1 MTTRELP
8 FRLSAG
14 RLAAA
19 AGALVLLGACAG
31 TGQQS
36 SVVPARVAQETQRE
50 GWFPQSDAYER
61 RKPGCQG
68 ECPTLKVDSLVFPG
82 HPELTRHINRTLAN
96 MAGISESSGPEFPD
110 IAAFE
115 ADYWQH
121 AGARDEVVLTARVRY
136 ANRHLT
142 VLQLDS
148 WYYPTGAAH
157 GISAT
162 TLVNWRNGSQKV
174 LTLDD
179 LLLPGKYAE
188 FEKALRDAHAVWV
201 AGNPDARHDLGNY
214 MRMWPFQPTRNVGI
228 SDAGLVAQYGSYEI
242 APYSGGHPE
251 LLVPFDRLRG
261 IVQPAY
267 LPPAGG

>member
-1 MTTRELP
+1 MTTREFAP
-8 FRLSAG
+8 NLSVG

-19 AGALVLLGACAG
+19 AGALMLLGACAG
-31 TGQQS
+31 TGQQA

-50 GWFPQSDAYER
+50 GWFPQPETYQR
-61 RKPGCQG
+61 VQPGCQG

-82 HPELTRHINRTLAN
+82 HPELTRYINHTLAN
-96 MAGISESSGPEFPD
+96 MAGIGEAPQDDFASLADFESHFWKTAGP
-110 IAAFE
+110 
-115 ADYWQH
+115 
-121 AGARDEVVLTARVRY
+121 RDEVVLSARVRY

-142 VLQLDS
+142 VVQLDS
-148 WYYPTGAAH
+148 WHYPTGAAH

-162 TLVNWRNGSQKV
+162 ALVNWRNGGQKA

-188 FEKALRDAHAVWV
+188 FEKALRDAHALWL

-261 IVQPAY
+261 ILQPAY
-267 LPPAGG
+267 LPPSGG